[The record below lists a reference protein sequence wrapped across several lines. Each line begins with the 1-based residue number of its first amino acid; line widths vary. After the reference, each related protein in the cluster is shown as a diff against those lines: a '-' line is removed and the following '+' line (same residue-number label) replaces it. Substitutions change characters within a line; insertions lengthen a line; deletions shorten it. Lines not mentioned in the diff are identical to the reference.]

1 MKKELDKAYG
11 LNIISLVK
19 KTDKVYEV
27 IDEND
32 NYLLKRYDNRLLENI
47 FTRLSIINMNEFLI
61 PLKTNNDRFFI
72 KIDGKEYCL
81 FKKYYEEDIETKD
94 IKLNYYINAI
104 GNLHKKSFYKI
115 KSSDGYLKETILFL
129 DRKREEIK
137 EDILFRISSIE
148 RLSYLSPNDWF
159 FYMNYMKLYDSIRE
173 SERFTSLLEEE
184 IENIHTL
191 RIALTYQNFSYEHIL
206 PKENIIVS
214 IDKMAYGNLVYDL
227 IDIIDKTYY
236 ENIDISSILSRYES
250 INELE
255 IYEKY
260 YLLAYIYIPSYKR
273 ETNPIDDIYRLS
285 LTLDRLDIASSL
297 ASSFSLE
304 KSSE

>member
-1 MKKELDKAYG
+1 MKKEIDNAYS
-11 LNIISLVK
+11 LNVVSIIK
-19 KTDKVYEV
+19 KTDKVYEIV
-27 IDEND
+27 DEND

-47 FTRLSIINMNEFLI
+47 FSRLSLINMSEFLI
-61 PLKTNNDRFFI
+61 PLRTKNNRFFI
-72 KIDGKEYCL
+72 KIDDKEYCL

-94 IKLNYYINAI
+94 IKLNYYINAL
-104 GNLHKKSFYKI
+104 GSLHKRTFYKM

-129 DRKREEIK
+129 DKKREEIK

-148 RLSYLSPNDWF
+148 RLPYISPNDWF
-159 FYMNYMKLYDSIRE
+159 FYMNYMRLYDALRE

-184 IENIHTL
+184 TSNINTVRL
-191 RIALTYQNFSYEHIL
+191 SLTYQNFSYDHIL

-214 IDKMAYGNLVYDL
+214 IDKMAYGSLVYDL
-227 IDIIDKTYY
+227 IDLIEKTYN
-236 ENIDISSILSRYES
+236 EDIDISSILSRYES

-260 YLLAYIYIPSYKR
+260 YLLAYLYIPSYKR
-273 ETNPIDDIYRLS
+273 EANAIDDIYQLS
-285 LTLDRLDIASSL
+285 LTFERLNIVSSL